1 VGKNAWWMSFCAVVA
16 LVGCASSY
24 KEPVTGPKAT
34 IEFVDEAAYK
44 MSVHFHDGVET
55 CTGRTSAGLVEARSR
70 KIINVPADK
79 ALVMTVGMDAGYRG
93 QISLVVT
100 GALGALVQPTY
111 KGCTP
116 TLEFVPEAGK
126 NYVFKMNS
134 DGVDC
139 THELNALPAGEAAR
153 PVAFRAREWTRAAGE
168 AGPWCKRWE

>member
-1 VGKNAWWMSFCAVVA
+1 M
-16 LVGCASSY
+16 GCASPY

-55 CTGRTSAGLVEARSR
+55 CTGRTSAGLVEARSQR
-70 KIINVPADK
+70 SINVPADK
-79 ALVMTVGMDAGYRG
+79 AIVMTVGMDAGYRG

-116 TLEFVPEAGK
+116 TLEFVPEAGRT
-126 NYVFKMNS
+126 YVFKMNS

-139 THELNALPAGEAAR
+139 THQLYVSPSVGVSRA
-153 PVAFRAREWTRAAGE
+153 VAFNAREWIRAAGE
-168 AGPWCKRWE
+168 SGPWCKRRE